1 MNRLYILL
9 YVITLCFSLQ
19 MVSCIEPNLH
29 LPDQTEP
36 SVLPAIETELSV
48 VWDIDAEW
56 TADWYYGWD
65 EKDDSIWGGIGY
77 NMPKSFQVR
86 RYYTGDDPH
95 APHTDVDAFSI
106 EGTSFRRLF
115 SFGYYDMLFWS
126 DIDSKDGTQVLVI
139 NEQMDSVTATTTGT
153 HGLARSIFQLVGSNE
168 SVGESEIIGLK
179 NQPEIFYS
187 AYTEDVLISR
197 DLNDYI
203 YDPVED
209 VYIKKIE
216 TELKPLVYI
225 YLVQVVLFN
234 NDGRIKGTNGNTAM
248 SGMASGTNLNTGKT
262 NNSPS
267 VVYFNTRLKRNIEV
281 EGRNSDV
288 IGGKFTTFGLCTRS
302 QLVNY
307 LLFDLVFTNDGVKT
321 YSVDVT
327 EQCQSQPH
335 GGVITVFV
343 DCGQLVLPD
352 DPEIGTGSLFIPTI
366 EDYKIVNWEVEL

>member
-1 MNRLYILL
+1 MKRLHFIYIIASL
-9 YVITLCFSLQ
+9 VSLQ
-19 MVSCIEPNLH
+19 MSSCIAPDLH
-29 LPDQTEP
+29 LPEQTEP

-77 NMPKSFQVR
+77 DMPKSFQVR

-115 SFGYYDMLFWS
+115 SFGYYDILFWS

-153 HGLARSIFQLVGSNE
+153 HGLARSIYQLVGSKE
-168 SVGESEIIGLK
+168 SVGESEIIGLM

-187 AYTEDVLISR
+187 AYTEDVYISR
-197 DLNDYI
+197 DLNDYT

-225 YLVQVVLFN
+225 YLIQIVLYN
-234 NDGRIKGTNGNTAM
+234 NDGRIKGINGNTAM
-248 SGMASGTNLNTGKT
+248 SGMANGTNLNTGQP
-262 NNSPS
+262 NNRPS

-288 IGGKFTTFGLCTRS
+288 MGGKFTTFGLCTSS

-343 DCGQLVLPD
+343 DCGKLELPD

-366 EDYKIVNWEVEL
+366 EDYNIVNWEVEF

>member
-1 MNRLYILL
+1 MKRLHFIYIIASL
-9 YVITLCFSLQ
+9 VSLQ
-19 MVSCIEPNLH
+19 MISCIEPDLH
-29 LPDQTEP
+29 LPEQTEP

-77 NMPKSFQVR
+77 DMPKSFQVR

-126 DIDSKDGTQVLVI
+126 DVDSKDGTQVLVI

-153 HGLARSIFQLVGSNE
+153 HGLARSIYQLVGSKE
-168 SVGESEIIGLK
+168 SVGESEIIGLM

-187 AYTEDVLISR
+187 AYTEDVYISR
-197 DLNDYI
+197 DLNDYT

-225 YLVQVVLFN
+225 YLIQIVLYN
-234 NDGRIKGTNGNTAM
+234 NDGRIKGINGNTAM
-248 SGMASGTNLNTGKT
+248 SGMANGTNLNTGQP
-262 NNSPS
+262 NNRPS

-288 IGGKFTTFGLCTRS
+288 MGGKFTTFGLCTSS

-343 DCGQLVLPD
+343 DCGKLELPD

-366 EDYKIVNWEVEL
+366 EDYNIVNWEVEF

>member
-1 MNRLYILL
+1 MKRLHLIYIIASL
-9 YVITLCFSLQ
+9 VSLQ
-19 MVSCIEPNLH
+19 MISCIAPDLH
-29 LPDQTEP
+29 LPEQTEP

-77 NMPKSFQVR
+77 DMPKSFQVR

-126 DIDSKDGTQVLVI
+126 DVDSKDGTQVLVI

-153 HGLARSIFQLVGSNE
+153 HGLARSIYQLVGSKE
-168 SVGESEIIGLK
+168 SVGESEIIGLM

-187 AYTEDVLISR
+187 AYTEDVYISR
-197 DLNDYI
+197 DLNDYT

-225 YLVQVVLFN
+225 YLIQIVLYN
-234 NDGRIKGTNGNTAM
+234 NDGRIKGINGNTAM
-248 SGMASGTNLNTGKT
+248 SGMANGTNLNTGQP
-262 NNSPS
+262 NNRPS

-288 IGGKFTTFGLCTRS
+288 MGGKFTTFGLCTSS

-343 DCGQLVLPD
+343 DCGKLELPD

-366 EDYKIVNWEVEL
+366 EDYNIVNWEVEF